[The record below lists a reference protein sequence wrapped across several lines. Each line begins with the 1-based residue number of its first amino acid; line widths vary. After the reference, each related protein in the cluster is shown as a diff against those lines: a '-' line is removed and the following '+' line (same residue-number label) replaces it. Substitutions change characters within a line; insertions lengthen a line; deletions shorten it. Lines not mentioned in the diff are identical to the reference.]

1 MYYVDGVHPQYS
13 TEVTYGW
20 IEKGTDVEFTAQ
32 TGRKRV
38 NINGAPDSET
48 HEIIVDEQPT
58 LKAETF
64 IKLLERLEEKNRFAE
79 RIFVVLDNAR

>member
-20 IEKGTDVEFTAQ
+20 IERGTDVEFTAQ

-58 LKAETF
+58 LNAETF
-64 IKLLERLEEKNRFAE
+64 IKLLARLCT
-79 RIFVVLDNAR
+79 L